1 MEDLRVVLPVPS
13 QLAKTGAPTRR
24 QRNAAAKQWLSMSF
38 FLNRSA
44 FFVIFLHQR
53 DYLRTPLRPAVLD
66 EVHGE
71 SLQLGDKRVPR
82 QRFAPRTFGRSFN
95 PLGHPTTW
103 CARTCRSLHTSNTH
117 RSMQ

>member
-13 QLAKTGAPTRR
+13 QLAKTGAPTLR

-44 FFVIFLHQR
+44 TFRSSPPSSLFL
-53 DYLRTPLRPAVLD
+53 LRIPLRPAVLD

-71 SLQLGDKRVPR
+71 ILQLVDKRVPR

-103 CARTCRSLHTSNTH
+103 CARTC
-117 RSMQ
+117 QWVI